1 MELLIDKGL
10 NASAGNKSIRL
21 NRQLNSALINAG
33 LTPTEEQ
40 IQNAQFNLTLPNLV
54 SPANAAPSTAEL
66 EQYLQSINTPPQ
78 AAPAPLPNAAPPAT
92 PGAQP
97 PVQAPPPAAGGGNP
111 NMRANYATMFPN
123 DPVSGLINAQQQQQ
137 QQGAR

>member
-1 MELLIDKGL
+1 MQTNNTKK
-10 NASAGNKSIRL
+10 NALAISQHDILPKIINGYASI
-21 NRQLNSALINAG
+21 STG
-33 LTPTEEQ
+33 HEVTE
-40 IQNAQFNLTLPNLV
+40 A
-54 SPANAAPSTAEL
+54 L